1 MAKLAPQ
8 LKRQRLLAA
17 TSPRPAPATQASKT
31 ALAAALPP
39 STRPGRK
46 ECWLR
51 PHGTQRPHVVAELQ
65 MTLDDINVIF
75 CAVDVEVGERF
86 VYREQK
92 AEENEIKMKCSHRH
106 LCFATV
112 DAARAE
118 RVLAAASPPST

>member
-1 MAKLAPQ
+1 
-8 LKRQRLLAA
+8 
-17 TSPRPAPATQASKT
+17 
-31 ALAAALPP
+31 
-39 STRPGRK
+39 
-46 ECWLR
+46 
-51 PHGTQRPHVVAELQ
+51 

-106 LCFATV
+106 LCFTTV

-118 RVLAAASPPST
+118 RGKSAGCGLAAADMT